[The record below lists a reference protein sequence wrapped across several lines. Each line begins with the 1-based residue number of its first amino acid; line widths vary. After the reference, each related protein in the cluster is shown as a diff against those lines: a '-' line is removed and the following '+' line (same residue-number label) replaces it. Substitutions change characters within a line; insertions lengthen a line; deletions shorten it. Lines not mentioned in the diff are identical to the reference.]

1 MRNLV
6 VTALAAATL
15 AGAFAAP
22 AAAADIV
29 TVKVGYSDLDLDNR
43 GRARTRSKT
52 RIASGGQDRLRQA
65 GHAAASSRPR
75 PGRDCKESAS
85 SSAAEQFEKADRMSL

>member
-6 VTALAAATL
+6 VPALAAICL

-29 TVKVGYSDLDLDNR
+29 TVKVGYSDLDLASAD
-43 GRARTRSKT
+43 GKDALET
-52 RIASGGQDRLRQA
+52 RIAAAVKTACAKPDTRSLKSAQA
-65 GHAAASSRPR
+65 WQSCKDSAA
-75 PGRDCKESAS
+75 
-85 SSAAEQFEKADRMSL
+85 SSAAEQFEKTIEFAGL

>member
-1 MRNLV
+1 MRNLL

-29 TVKVGYSDLDLDNR
+29 TVKVGYSDLDLDTES
-43 GRARTRSKT
+43 GKDVLET
-52 RIASGGQDRLRQA
+52 RIAAAVKVACAKPDTRSLRSAQA
-65 GHAAASSRPR
+65 WQS
-75 PGRDCKESAS
+75 CKESAS
-85 SSAAEQFEKADRMSL
+85 SSAAEQFEKAIEVASL